1 MATPRYIVQKVGEE
15 YVTVPAD
22 GYPQMNKVAYSL
34 WGGLIAF
41 AGLRRG
47 GLLGVA
53 MAAGGGWMAYTA
65 LQGKTPSWSG
75 VMSSFSGGEGGQTDG
90 PSYPQDFRGRSDQ
103 APSDRVDEMSME
115 SFPASDPPAKT
126 ANAATPA

>member
-15 YVTVPAD
+15 YVTVPAHD
-22 GYPQMNKVAYSL
+22 YPEMNKLAYTL

-41 AGLRRG
+41 AGLKRG

-53 MAAGGGWMAYTA
+53 LTAGGGWMAYTA
-65 LQGKTPSWSG
+65 LQGKTPSWSEL
-75 VMSSFSGGEGGQTDG
+75 MSHFSGGESEQDDG
-90 PSYPQDFRGRSDQ
+90 PSYQHDFRRRSKQ
-103 APSDRVDEMSME
+103 APADEVDEMSME
-115 SFPASDPPAKT
+115 SFPASDAPAKM

>member
-1 MATPRYIVQKVGEE
+1 MATPRYIVQKVGDE

-22 GYPQMNKVAYSL
+22 DYPQMNKLAYTL

-47 GLLGVA
+47 GLLGTA

-65 LQGKTPSWSG
+65 LQGRTPSWSELK
-75 VMSSFSGGEGGQTDG
+75 SHFSDGGSVQEEG
-90 PSYPQDFRGRSDQ
+90 PSYQHDFRRRAAQ
-103 APSDRVDEMSME
+103 APADEVDEMSME
-115 SFPASDPPAKT
+115 SFPASDPPAKM
-126 ANAATPA
+126 ASAATPA

>member
-22 GYPQMNKVAYSL
+22 DYPQINKLAYTL
-34 WGGLIAF
+34 WGGLITL

-47 GLLGVA
+47 GLLGIA

-65 LQGKTPSWSG
+65 LQGKTPSWSELT
-75 VMSSFSGGEGGQTDG
+75 SHFSGGQAKEGDG
-90 PSYPQDFRGRSDQ
+90 PSYQHDFRRRAGQSP
-103 APSDRVDEMSME
+103 ADRVDEMSME
-115 SFPASDPPAKT
+115 SFPASDAPAKM